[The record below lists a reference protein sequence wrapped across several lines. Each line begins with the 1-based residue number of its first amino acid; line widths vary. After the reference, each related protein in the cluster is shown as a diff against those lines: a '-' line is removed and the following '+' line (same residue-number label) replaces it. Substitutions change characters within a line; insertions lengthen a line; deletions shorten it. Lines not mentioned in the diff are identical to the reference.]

1 VRRSLEGPASCDAQP
16 SQVAHG
22 ISVGPRPSYPRR
34 MGTLRVVVVAYEGF
48 NELDVFANLH
58 ILNRVTRVRPAV
70 ALRVELVGPAEVV
83 RSMYGVPVTT
93 SRPLAA
99 ALAEGR
105 GKGAGPADAVVV
117 GSGGTLDAIADEAY
131 MAELAHLDPG
141 RQLIASQC
149 SGALVLQRLGL
160 LGDRP
165 VCTDDTFRPHLEAAG
180 VTVLD
185 QPFVAHGNVGSAGG
199 CLSAAHLSA
208 WVLSRL
214 VDADAAAATL
224 ATVAP
229 VGPMGR
235 REAFVAQVMDQ
246 IAAADQAPVG

>member
-1 VRRSLEGPASCDAQP
+1 MSTIR
-16 SQVAHG
+16 VA
-22 ISVGPRPSYPRR
+22 
-34 MGTLRVVVVAYEGF
+34 VVAYEGF

-58 ILNRVTRVRPAV
+58 ILNRVTRVRPEV
-70 ALRVELVGPAEVV
+70 ALRAELVGPAEVV

-93 SRPLAA
+93 ARPLAA
-99 ALAEGR
+99 ALADGV
-105 GKGAGPADAVVV
+105 ADAVVV
-117 GSGGTLDAIADEAY
+117 GSGGTLDAIADEAF

-141 RQLIASQC
+141 RRLIGSQC
-149 SGALVLQRLGL
+149 SGSLVLQRLGL

-165 VCTDDTFRPHLEAAG
+165 ACTDDTFRPHLESAG

-185 QPFVAHGNVGSAGG
+185 QPFVAHGSVGTAGG

-214 VDADAAAATL
+214 VDAEAAAATL

-229 VGPMGR
+229 VGE
-235 REAFVAQVMDQ
+235 REAFVARVMDQ
-246 IAAADQAPVG
+246 IGAADHAPVGPVGPVG

>member
-1 VRRSLEGPASCDAQP
+1 MS
-16 SQVAHG
+16 
-22 ISVGPRPSYPRR
+22 
-34 MGTLRVVVVAYEGF
+34 TLRVVVVAYEGF

-58 ILNRVTRVRPAV
+58 ILNRVSRVRPEV
-70 ALRVELVGPAEVV
+70 ALRAELVGPAEVV

-93 SRPLAA
+93 ARPLAA
-99 ALAEGR
+99 ALAEG
-105 GKGAGPADAVVV
+105 GGGADAVVV
-117 GSGGTLDAIADEAY
+117 GSGGTLDAVADTAF
-131 MAELAHLDPG
+131 MAELAHLDP
-141 RQLIASQC
+141 RHQLIGSQC

-165 VCTDDTFRPHLEAAG
+165 ACTDDTYRPHLEAAG

-185 QPFVAHGNVGSAGG
+185 QPFVAHGNVGTAGG

-214 VDADAAAATL
+214 VDAEAAAATL

-229 VGPMGR
+229 VGE
-235 REAFVAQVMDQ
+235 REAFVARVMDQ
-246 IAAADQAPVG
+246 VGAADHTPVG

>member
-1 VRRSLEGPASCDAQP
+1 MSTIR
-16 SQVAHG
+16 VA
-22 ISVGPRPSYPRR
+22 
-34 MGTLRVVVVAYEGF
+34 VVAYEGF

-58 ILNRVTRVRPAV
+58 ILNRVTRVRPEV
-70 ALRVELVGPAEVV
+70 ALRAELVGPAEVV

-93 SRPLAA
+93 ARPLAA
-99 ALAEGR
+99 ALAD
-105 GKGAGPADAVVV
+105 GAADAVVV
-117 GSGGTLDAIADEAY
+117 GSGGTLDAIADEAF

-141 RQLIASQC
+141 RRLIGSQC

-165 VCTDDTFRPHLEAAG
+165 ACTDDTFRPHLEAAG

-185 QPFVAHGNVGSAGG
+185 QPFVAHGNVGTAGG

-214 VDADAAAATL
+214 VDAEAAAATL

-229 VGPMGR
+229 VGE
-235 REAFVAQVMDQ
+235 REAFVARVMDQ
-246 IAAADQAPVG
+246 IGAADHAPVGPVGPVG

>member
-1 VRRSLEGPASCDAQP
+1 
-16 SQVAHG
+16 
-22 ISVGPRPSYPRR
+22 
-34 MGTLRVVVVAYEGF
+34 VAYEGF

-58 ILNRVTRVRPAV
+58 ILNRVTRVRPEV
-70 ALRVELVGPAEVV
+70 ALRAELVGPAEVV

-93 SRPLAA
+93 ARPLAA
-99 ALAEGR
+99 ALADGV
-105 GKGAGPADAVVV
+105 ADAVVV
-117 GSGGTLDAIADEAY
+117 GSGGTLDAIADEAF

-141 RQLIASQC
+141 RRLIGSQC
-149 SGALVLQRLGL
+149 SGSLVLQRLGL

-165 VCTDDTFRPHLEAAG
+165 ACTDDTFRPHLEAAG

-185 QPFVAHGNVGSAGG
+185 QPFVAHGNVGTAGG

-214 VDADAAAATL
+214 VDAEAAAATL

-229 VGPMGR
+229 VGE
-235 REAFVAQVMDQ
+235 REAFVARVMDQ
-246 IAAADQAPVG
+246 VGAADHTPVG